1 MSLEKA
7 IKSGKEHR
15 KEYIGKNYCKSVDK
29 ECRNHGSCPWCQG
42 KQKYRRK
49 KREPIV
55 EKDDWE
61 ESLEGIY
68 PIGSLREISIFN
80 FDADLDILKQIKE
93 LEKEFILPGKWKF
106 KGYMFYNVIFERIE

>member
-42 KQKYRRK
+42 KRKYIRL

-55 EKDDWE
+55 EKDEWE
-61 ESLEGIY
+61 GLIKELY
-68 PIGSLREISIFN
+68 PIGTVLGFLNLTEDSI
-80 FDADLDILKQIKE
+80 
-93 LEKEFILPGKWKF
+93 EKEEIRMSTIFSGKWKWI
-106 KGYMFYNVIFERIE
+106 GNGPGGSRFERIK

>member
-29 ECRNHGSCPWCQG
+29 ECRNHGTCPWCQG

-49 KREPIV
+49 KREPI
-55 EKDDWE
+55 E
-61 ESLEGIY
+61 EE
-68 PIGSLREISIFN
+68 
-80 FDADLDILKQIKE
+80 
-93 LEKEFILPGKWKF
+93 
-106 KGYMFYNVIFERIE
+106 